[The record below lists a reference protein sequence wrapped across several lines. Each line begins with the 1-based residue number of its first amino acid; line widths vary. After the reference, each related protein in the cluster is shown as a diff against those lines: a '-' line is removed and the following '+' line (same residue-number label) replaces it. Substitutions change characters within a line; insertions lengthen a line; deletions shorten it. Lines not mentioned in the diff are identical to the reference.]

1 MDTFLKELE
10 AKLKESLD
18 FLHGELQGVRS
29 NRPSVG
35 LVEDVRVEAYG
46 QQLTVR
52 ELGSLSVRP
61 PRDIEV
67 SVWDPSILN
76 PTAKAI
82 ESAKAGFS
90 VSVSGTLIRITLPP
104 LTDERRVELSK
115 LVKKMVEASRI
126 TVRGHREDVNKKIR
140 AAEDAGELSEDQ
152 AFKGRERVQKSVDA
166 ANQRIEA
173 MLEAKIAELAE

>member
-1 MDTFLKELE
+1 MDTLLKELE
-10 AKLKESLD
+10 SNLKQSLD
-18 FLHGELQGVRS
+18 FLYAELQGVRS

-35 LVEDVRVEAYG
+35 LVEDVKVDAYG
-46 QQLTVR
+46 QQLTVK
-52 ELGSLSVRP
+52 EVGSLSVRP

-67 SVWDPSILN
+67 SVWDQSILN
-76 PTAKAI
+76 ATAKAI

-104 LTDERRVELSK
+104 LTDERRAELSK

-126 TVRGHREDVNKKIR
+126 TIRGHREEVNKKIR
-140 AAEDAGELSEDQ
+140 AAEDIGEMSEDQ
-152 AFKGRERVQKSVDA
+152 AFKGKEQVQKSVDV
-166 ANQRIEA
+166 ANKKIEA